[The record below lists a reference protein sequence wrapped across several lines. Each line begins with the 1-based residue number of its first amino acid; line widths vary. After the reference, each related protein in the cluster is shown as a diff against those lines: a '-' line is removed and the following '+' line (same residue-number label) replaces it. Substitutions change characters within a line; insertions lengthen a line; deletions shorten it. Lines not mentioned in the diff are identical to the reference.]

1 MLKIRSVTKRFQ
13 DKVVLSDLNL
23 DIQDGSVFGLIGPNG
38 AGKSTLLKIIA
49 GISKPDSGCAM
60 VDKEAIYDQ
69 PEIKGYSFVK

>member
-38 AGKSTLLKIIA
+38 AGKSTL
-49 GISKPDSGCAM
+49 
-60 VDKEAIYDQ
+60 
-69 PEIKGYSFVK
+69 